1 MTRTSW
7 QSGMKKIVLS
17 GLWTETCVAL
27 PTVQAIYDK
36 YEVYI
41 AEDMIRSAVDLR
53 VPMVAVTLLHRKV
66 LFTRRSG
73 ANRSSALLEIR
84 GHQHWKLQSLGL

>member
-1 MTRTSW
+1 
-7 QSGMKKIVLS
+7 MKKIVLS

-36 YEVYI
+36 YEVYV
-41 AEDMIRSAVDLR
+41 AEDTIRSAVDLR

-66 LFTRRSG
+66 IFTRRSMPG
-73 ANRSSALLEIR
+73 GGKQRS
-84 GHQHWKLQSLGL
+84 LQDGLSKTF

>member
-66 LFTRRSG
+66 LFTRRSMPAG
-73 ANRSSALLEIR
+73 GKQRS
-84 GHQHWKLQSLGL
+84 LQDGWSKTF